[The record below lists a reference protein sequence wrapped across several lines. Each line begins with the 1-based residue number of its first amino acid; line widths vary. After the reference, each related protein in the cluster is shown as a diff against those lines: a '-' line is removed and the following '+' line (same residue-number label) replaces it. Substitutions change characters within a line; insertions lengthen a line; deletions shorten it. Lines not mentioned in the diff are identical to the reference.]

1 MKMFMA
7 TKLNKMPSSSKFGL
21 ERSASSCGR
30 AWHKNRH
37 RQEQERFSER
47 KSSLLGGIV
56 RVLAAKLGTRID
68 IDRSKKDFRNENH
81 HY

>member
-1 MKMFMA
+1 MA

-30 AWHKNRH
+30 ACHKNRH
-37 RQEQERFSER
+37 RLEQEKFSER

-56 RVLAAKLGTRID
+56 RVLAAELGTRID
-68 IDRSKKDFRNENH
+68 IDWSKKDFRNENH

>member
-1 MKMFMA
+1 MTA
-7 TKLNKMPSSSKFGL
+7 KLDKMPSSSKFGL

-30 AWHKNRH
+30 VCYKNRH
-37 RQEQERFSER
+37 RLDQERFSER

-56 RVLAAKLGTRID
+56 RVLAAELATRID
-68 IDRSKKDFRNENH
+68 IDWIKKDFRNENH

>member
-1 MKMFMA
+1 
-7 TKLNKMPSSSKFGL
+7 
-21 ERSASSCGR
+21 SASSCGQ

-37 RQEQERFSER
+37 RQEQERFSKR

-56 RVLAAKLGTRID
+56 RVLAAELATRID
-68 IDRSKKDFRNENH
+68 IDWSKKDFRNENH

>member
-1 MKMFMA
+1 MFMA
-7 TKLNKMPSSSKFGL
+7 AKLDKMLSSSKFGL

-30 AWHKNRH
+30 TCHKNRH
-37 RQEQERFSER
+37 RLEQERFSGR

-56 RVLAAKLGTRID
+56 RVLAAELATRID
-68 IDRSKKDFRNENH
+68 IDWSKKDFRNEKH

>member
-1 MKMFMA
+1 II
-7 TKLNKMPSSSKFGL
+7 TRRN
-21 ERSASSCGR
+21 SASSCGR
-30 AWHKNRH
+30 ACHKNRH

-56 RVLAAKLGTRID
+56 RVLAAELGTRID
-68 IDRSKKDFRNENH
+68 IDWSKKDFRNENH

>member
-1 MKMFMA
+1 MA

-21 ERSASSCGR
+21 ERSASSCGQ

-37 RQEQERFSER
+37 RQEQERFSKR

-56 RVLAAKLGTRID
+56 RVLAAELATRID
-68 IDRSKKDFRNENH
+68 ID
-81 HY
+81 

>member
-1 MKMFMA
+1 MVA
-7 TKLNKMPSSSKFGL
+7 KLDKVPSSNKFGL

-30 AWHKNRH
+30 ACHKH

-56 RVLAAKLGTRID
+56 RVLAAELATSID